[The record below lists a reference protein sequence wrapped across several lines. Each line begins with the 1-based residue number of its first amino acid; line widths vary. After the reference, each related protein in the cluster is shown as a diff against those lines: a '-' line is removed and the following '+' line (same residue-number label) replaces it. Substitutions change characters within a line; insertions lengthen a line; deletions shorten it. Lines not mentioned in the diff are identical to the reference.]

1 MSSLSKNEQTKIIN
15 HFKKLI
21 FETENIQEKLKAQL
35 AHTLAITYSYGL
47 IGPKNDEEASIF
59 YEIASDLG
67 KATSALNLGWTYF
80 ENPKMFNMDK
90 AIKHTVRASLSEDP
104 YIAATAFNNLGVFY
118 QDQKEFDESAEN
130 YIKSVE
136 IIKDSDLSL
145 EWPAENLVRLYI
157 TGRTSEGISPEK
169 ALEYAE
175 YAANEGVDF
184 FKKFLARYNLKKD
197 TSIEE
202 IKDWMIDTALRG
214 DPSAFVELGWIAED
228 FDSKIE
234 AVKWFSLCSFLCE
247 IEGPIAVSDAEL
259 ETLRKDMVKSAF
271 DQGRTKAREWRKDIW
286 EETLVAKKIPKK
298 TTNKSTS
305 LSPLKYNM
313 LLIMYLTM
321 HI

>member
-1 MSSLSKNEQTKIIN
+1 
-15 HFKKLI
+15 
-21 FETENIQEKLKAQL
+21 
-35 AHTLAITYSYGL
+35 
-47 IGPKNDEEASIF
+47 
-59 YEIASDLG
+59 
-67 KATSALNLGWTYF
+67 
-80 ENPKMFNMDK
+80 MDI
-90 AIKHTVRASLSEDP
+90 IKHTVRASCQRTH
-104 YIAATAFNNLGVFY
+104 IATKAFNNLGVFY

-247 IEGPIAVSDAEL
+247 IEGPIAVSDA
-259 ETLRKDMVKSAF
+259 
-271 DQGRTKAREWRKDIW
+271 
-286 EETLVAKKIPKK
+286 
-298 TTNKSTS
+298 
-305 LSPLKYNM
+305 
-313 LLIMYLTM
+313 
-321 HI
+321 